1 MSKKLVLALFLV
13 IPFFAFSQNTQIKLG
28 HLDAQGLLLIMAK
41 AENIEETIG
50 KLSEQHENE
59 MKRMQ
64 DELSR
69 KLAEYKQGETTWDET
84 IKQNRAEELQTL
96 DTKMQNYYQTARRAL
111 EQKQEELLTPLKDK
125 LRKAIK
131 EVGTENGFLYIFED
145 AVLLFKSEQAI
156 DVTSL
161 VNKKLG
167 IK

>member
-1 MSKKLVLALFLV
+1 MSKKLVLVLFLA

-28 HLDAQGLLLIMAK
+28 HLDAQGLLLTMAK
-41 AENIEETIG
+41 AEKIEATME
-50 KLSEQHENE
+50 KLTEQHENE

-64 DELSR
+64 DELTR
-69 KLAEYKQGETTWDET
+69 KLAEYKQGEAGWDET

-96 DTKMQNYYQTARRAL
+96 DTKMQNYFQTARRML
-111 EQKQEELLTPLKDK
+111 EQKQEELIAPLKDK

-131 EVGTENGFLYIFED
+131 EVGAENGFLYIFED

-156 DVTSL
+156 DVTPL